1 MNPPNEDQR
10 QRIEPN
16 AGDWTTT
23 TRDEWAQGRQVAPNG
38 DICEGRRVHERG
50 YNDSHPAP
58 DETTTTSP
66 STIDWDTDGD
76 GEGEEGRSQGRQAWY
91 DESNPTQHEEVGEE
105 GCDPTEH
112 EDACSPTQREEGG
125 GRVRPNTTRR
135 SANQHDDDGD
145 CSTTATRQ
153 RQLTRRVIAQTGG

>member
-1 MNPPNEDQR
+1 MNPPNKDQR

-23 TRDEWAQGRQVAPNG
+23 TRDEWAQRRQVAPNG
-38 DICEGRRVHERG
+38 DIREGRRVHERG

-76 GEGEEGRSQGRQAWY
+76 GEGEEGGSQGRQAWY
-91 DESNPTQHEEVGEE
+91 DEWGPTS
-105 GCDPTEH
+105 TNR
-112 EDACSPTQREEGG
+112 TQPNTKRRGRRVATQPNTRTRAAQPNARREEEECA
-125 GRVRPNTTRR
+125 PTRR
-135 SANQHDDDGD
+135 GGARTNMM
-145 CSTTATRQ
+145 TTAIAAQ
-153 RQLTRRVIAQTGG
+153 RRHDNDN